1 MSRRAR
7 RIRHAAPSV
16 GELMADIWDEHRSF
30 FAVYRT
36 APDSWRQAGRDVRA
50 VAEEVEA
57 HLGSAV
63 ERYAADHSIPAR

>member
-16 GELMADIWDEHRSF
+16 GELLTEIWDEHGSF
-30 FAVYRT
+30 FAAYRT
-36 APDSWRQAGRDVRA
+36 APDSWRDAGQDVRA

-63 ERYAADHSIPAR
+63 ERYAAERPIPAR